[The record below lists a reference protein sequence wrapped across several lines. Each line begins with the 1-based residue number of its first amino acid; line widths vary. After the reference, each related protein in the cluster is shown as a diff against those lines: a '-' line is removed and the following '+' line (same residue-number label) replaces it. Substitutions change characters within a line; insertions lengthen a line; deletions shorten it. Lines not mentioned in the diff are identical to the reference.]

1 MKARSP
7 RIAETEPRMNHGW
20 NTDRTEGYGGSW
32 NSPLRMGDVW
42 RSARAVGGR
51 SSTTPQFEIQPRM
64 KHGWNTEGV
73 TARRE
78 PRPTGRAP
86 VLRSSYGGWKAP
98 AKPHLCPAFPVP
110 CSIRGRKF

>member
-1 MKARSP
+1 MGLGRSLALP
-7 RIAETEPRMNHGW
+7 VA
-20 NTDRTEGYGGSW
+20 TEGIRNGGAED
-32 NSPLRMGDVW
+32 G
-42 RSARAVGGR
+42 A
-51 SSTTPQFEIQPRM
+51 Q
-64 KHGWNTEGV
+64 
-73 TARRE
+73 RE